1 MDIGR
6 TEGVGGPGRVEG
18 PQKLSK
24 VTPPSIPSGS
34 APADHV
40 DISARAHLT
49 SEALSLPAVRAER
62 VQEVKKLIESG
73 RFETD
78 ARLQGALDRF
88 LSENPDAAE

>member
-18 PQKLSK
+18 PQKISK
-24 VTPPSIPSGS
+24 VTPPSGPSGS
-34 APADHV
+34 APLDQV

-49 SEALSLPAVRAER
+49 SEALALPAVRAER

-88 LSENPDAAE
+88 LSENPDAVE